1 MRDLGLDPYTRAL
14 LVDKHNPYS
23 LVNKL
28 RYQVRGKKMNRN
40 IRERLEGD
48 NLIVLVKSL
57 TSGSDDRLSGSDDR
71 LSNWSR

>member
-48 NLIVLVKSL
+48 NLYCVSEKFVDPLEELIAEMVISMAF
-57 TSGSDDRLSGSDDR
+57 
-71 LSNWSR
+71 

>member
-28 RYQVRGKKMNRN
+28 RHQVREREKKKR
-40 IRERLEGD
+40 I
-48 NLIVLVKSL
+48 
-57 TSGSDDRLSGSDDR
+57 
-71 LSNWSR
+71 